1 MKLLHDLFGLV
12 CYQDMSRSFSIAGMV
27 LPFCQRCTGLY
38 LGLGIGFLI
47 QVLSGSHKR
56 GLPPRGIL
64 YTVIACLLIMPV
76 FGFHL
81 LDPGP
86 AWRFWS
92 GLIYGNAIAYLLLPA
107 AFTIATRGRTVRD
120 YTPGSV
126 IVFWGQFA
134 FVNTLPMWFPVQ
146 LAAFAYGV
154 LALACAGALG
164 LILCLAVCLA
174 VVIRRAFS
182 QFLLKGDL
190 HGTSQS

>member
-1 MKLLHDLFGLV
+1 M
-12 CYQDMSRSFSIAGMV
+12 
-27 LPFCQRCTGLY
+27 GLY

-47 QVLSGSHKR
+47 QLLSGSHKR

-64 YTVIACLLIMPV
+64 YTAIACLLIMPV

-107 AFTIATRGRTVRD
+107 AFTIATRGKTVDR

-134 FVNTLPMWFPVQ
+134 FVNSLALWFPVQ
-146 LAAFAYGV
+146 SEAFASGV
-154 LALACAGALG
+154 LALACAGVMG
-164 LILCLAVCLA
+164 VILCLAVCLV
-174 VVIRRAFS
+174 VVIRRAFGH
-182 QFLLKGDL
+182 FLLKGDL